1 MQFQSNGEGRH
12 EGLLSQAAP
21 ADKNSTAVTERGGGS
36 NTQFDLL
43 LRKAFRQMPCRKM
56 SLSILRS
63 IKITF
68 PLISQVLMDTIKEKL
83 WGQLCLAVQA
93 QQRN

>member
-1 MQFQSNGEGRH
+1 
-12 EGLLSQAAP
+12 
-21 ADKNSTAVTERGGGS
+21 
-36 NTQFDLL
+36 
-43 LRKAFRQMPCRKM
+43 M

-83 WGQLCLAVQA
+83 CGQLCLAVQA

>member
-1 MQFQSNGEGRH
+1 
-12 EGLLSQAAP
+12 
-21 ADKNSTAVTERGGGS
+21 
-36 NTQFDLL
+36 
-43 LRKAFRQMPCRKM
+43 M
-56 SLSILRS
+56 SLSVLRS

-93 QQRN
+93 QQRSDQASRAELRSSSLLPLLNMCLCLEKSTEIIF

>member
-1 MQFQSNGEGRH
+1 
-12 EGLLSQAAP
+12 
-21 ADKNSTAVTERGGGS
+21 
-36 NTQFDLL
+36 
-43 LRKAFRQMPCRKM
+43 MPCRKM